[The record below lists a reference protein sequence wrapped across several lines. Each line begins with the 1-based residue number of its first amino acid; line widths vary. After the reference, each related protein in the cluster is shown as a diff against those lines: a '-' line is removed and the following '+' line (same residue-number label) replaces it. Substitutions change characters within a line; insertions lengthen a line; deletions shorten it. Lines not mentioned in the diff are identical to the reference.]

1 MTWYIYALIDPRTRE
16 VRYIGKS
23 VDPLRRLD
31 CHLDDKDS
39 SLRKSRWLK
48 KLGERPILK
57 ILESGVGSS
66 WIESERWWI
75 KFYREE
81 VGADLTNLTDGGEG
95 LLGIR
100 FSAESRAKMAVRKG
114 VKLSAEI
121 KDRISKS
128 LKGHPGHKHSDEDR
142 KRMSDHRKA
151 NPTLLNWLNS
161 LSIDERNALQCRA
174 NASRW
179 KG

>member
-57 ILESGVGSS
+57 ILESGV
-66 WIESERWWI
+66 
-75 KFYREE
+75 
-81 VGADLTNLTDGGEG
+81 
-95 LLGIR
+95 LG
-100 FSAESRAKMAVRKG
+100 
-114 VKLSAEI
+114 
-121 KDRISKS
+121 
-128 LKGHPGHKHSDEDR
+128 
-142 KRMSDHRKA
+142 
-151 NPTLLNWLNS
+151 
-161 LSIDERNALQCRA
+161 
-174 NASRW
+174 
-179 KG
+179 